1 MKDGRGGWEKNALLL
16 SLIGIQGQISYRTMS
31 TMSELEGKLKMQF
44 DHNEQEL
51 AILKAQIQDGLKSNQ
66 QQNLLFRDHFYKKR
80 RVGWSGSWTIT

>member
-1 MKDGRGGWEKNALLL
+1 
-16 SLIGIQGQISYRTMS
+16 MS

>member
-1 MKDGRGGWEKNALLL
+1 
-16 SLIGIQGQISYRTMS
+16 MS

-66 QQNLLFRDHFYKKR
+66 QQNLLFRDHF
-80 RVGWSGSWTIT
+80 